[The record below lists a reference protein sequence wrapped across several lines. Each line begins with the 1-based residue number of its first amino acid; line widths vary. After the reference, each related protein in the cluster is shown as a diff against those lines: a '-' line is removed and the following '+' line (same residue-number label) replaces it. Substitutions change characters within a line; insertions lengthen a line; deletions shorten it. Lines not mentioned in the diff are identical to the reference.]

1 MLRGDRLRATREK
14 AGMSQRELARV
25 CGVGEV
31 MIYRYESGITDPST
45 KYLTL
50 IADKLSIS
58 TDYLVG
64 LSDEPNGHLKDKQ
77 ITDDER
83 IMIDMYR
90 REGWSGVARL
100 SIEKMSER

>member
-1 MLRGDRLRATREK
+1 MLRGDRLRSIREQT
-14 AGMSQRELARV
+14 GMSQRELARL

-50 IADKLSIS
+50 MADKLGVS

-64 LSDEPNGHLKDKQ
+64 LSDKPQGHLKDKE
-77 ITDDER
+77 ISDDER
-83 IMIDMYR
+83 ILIDIFR

-100 SIEKMSER
+100 SVERLSK